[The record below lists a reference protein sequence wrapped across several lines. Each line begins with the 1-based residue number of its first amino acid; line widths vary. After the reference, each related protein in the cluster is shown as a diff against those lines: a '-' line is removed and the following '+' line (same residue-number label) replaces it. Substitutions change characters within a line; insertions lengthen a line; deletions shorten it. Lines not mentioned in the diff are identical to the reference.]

1 MVMRK
6 RRIRSTIIS
15 ASTTITI
22 TITAATSFQLAVL
35 SSSTTELLTPLTVD
49 RSRDETES
57 SETTAPCQLLALME
71 PERSSSS
78 SPAPGAHGW
87 TRAMKYIGLNAVRY
101 K

>member
-22 TITAATSFQLAVL
+22 TAATSFQLAVL
-35 SSSTTELLTPLTVD
+35 SSSTPELLTPPTVD